1 MSLAPCDGW
10 PGTSRP
16 CAGRQRHSLP
26 NLALV
31 VAASLCGAVWMLGLW
46 YLGFYSHPAVRS
58 WQRLSRLRGMADA
71 RPWGE
76 RIGQRLPLIRR
87 AQLET
92 DIGRLLDVAG
102 RDESAAAWLLRVA
115 FQSGLA
121 LAAVLVLDE
130 LALLEGRTAALP
142 PAAGVLAAAC
152 LGALAYLRLR
162 RQATDRQR
170 ALSNAVSDSLPHLAV
185 MTFHHRVPV
194 SEALL
199 IFARCQRDPTLYELL
214 SGEAW
219 RPLVERSS
227 NSGPQSTALEY
238 ERIGQA
244 YGVPMFVAL
253 GAAVRRV
260 TERGLASQ
268 DVYTGLATASY
279 GERLAAARV
288 AAAQAKT
295 LIVIPMGLM
304 IVPVLVLIGAPLVA
318 SLAGIFAR

>member
-1 MSLAPCDGW
+1 
-10 PGTSRP
+10 
-16 CAGRQRHSLP
+16 
-26 NLALV
+26 
-31 VAASLCGAVWMLGLW
+31 MLGLW
-46 YLGFYSHPAVRS
+46 YLGFYTHPAVRS
-58 WQRLSRLRGMADA
+58 WQRLSRLRGMANA

-76 RIGQRLPLIRR
+76 RVGQRLPLIRR

-199 IFARCQRDPTLYELL
+199 IFARCHREPVLHDVLCAGIHTPAGP
-214 SGEAW
+214 GETPGDLPP
-219 RPLVERSS
+219 PLQPVLPR
-227 NSGPQSTALEY
+227 STAATY
-238 ERIGQA
+238 EQLGEV
-244 YGVPMFVAL
+244 YGVPMFGAL
-253 GAAVRRV
+253 GSAVRRV
-260 TERGLASQ
+260 TERGLTGR
-268 DVYTGLATASY
+268 DVYTGLAHATYA
-279 GERLAAARV
+279 ERLAEARV
-288 AAAQAKT
+288 TAAQTKT

>member
-1 MSLAPCDGW
+1 MPKL
-10 PGTSRP
+10 T
-16 CAGRQRHSLP
+16 
-26 NLALV
+26 LV
-31 VAASLCGAVWMLGLW
+31 AAASLCGAVWMLGLW
-46 YLGFYSHPAVRS
+46 YLGLYTHPAVRS
-58 WQRLSRLRGMADA
+58 WQRLSRLRGMADG

-76 RIGQRLPLIRR
+76 RLGQRLPLIRR

-102 RDESAAAWLLRVA
+102 RDGSAAAWLLRVA

-121 LAAVLVLDE
+121 LAAVLLLDA
-130 LALLEGRTAALP
+130 LALLEGKTPALP
-142 PAAGVLAAAC
+142 PAVGLLAAAC

-199 IFARCQRDPTLYELL
+199 IFARCHREPVLHDVLCAGIHTPAGPGETPGDLPTPL
-214 SGEAW
+214 
-219 RPLVERSS
+219 RPVLPR
-227 NSGPQSTALEY
+227 STAATY
-238 ERIGQA
+238 EQLGEV
-244 YGVPMFVAL
+244 YGVPMFGAL
-253 GAAVRRV
+253 GSAVRRV
-260 TERGLASQ
+260 TERGLTGR
-268 DVYTGLATASY
+268 DVYTGLAHATYA
-279 GERLAAARV
+279 ERLAEARV
-288 AAAQAKT
+288 TAAQTKT